1 MAFQMRVQV
10 LCSLI
15 NHVETVLWH
24 FGEDVKSDKVMLER
38 IPAPTPREDLHVLV
52 IDNQSLVHEVVTASL
67 HEIGIKH
74 VENAFN
80 AFHAKRL
87 CESRQFD
94 FVLLAFNVS
103 HDKDGFHLFEELKHL
118 NYINDTT
125 TVIFLSA
132 ETSPELVNCIVELQP
147 DDFWVKPLQ
156 RNKIVTRFDYILQ
169 VRYKLHKMLHC
180 MKVGDYSTA
189 MYYAERQLKDPSL
202 SEYHPRIKR
211 LIGDCLLQLRDYDT
225 AESYFRT
232 LLQTIDH
239 AWVHIG
245 LTRSLLRQ
253 DELEEAQLI
262 VDDLLLRPDTRFL
275 TYDLLAQYFIEKEQF
290 DVAYEQMKEAS
301 RLAPRNIERNKRLWD
316 LAKLNHDKQ
325 GQLNAVQNMA
335 RFAKNSI
342 HDSPQLTLNV
352 IRSTID
358 LATSLGDIEGDKYLH
373 RAESELAELSHHN
386 SIRAEL
392 GSQIDVI
399 KSRVLCLKKDKRAA
413 EALMKGQ
420 TTSTEG
426 LSLEDCLDKMKAFHE
441 LGMREECVS
450 ILDKLR
456 KQIEGDTFTSQVV
469 NEYLNQESIE
479 RTEIQFTTKE
489 LKHMAT
495 VNYKENRLIPAYNNL
510 RQALTL
516 SPSDKQIALS
526 VLKVIAQINLNEE
539 LNPEQ
544 INTAE
549 RAAKV
554 LYQNSLSPTQADKRD
569 KYVRKIGIEVD
580 TTQASELVGVVAA
593 RA

>member
-1 MAFQMRVQV
+1 
-10 LCSLI
+10 
-15 NHVETVLWH
+15 
-24 FGEDVKSDKVMLER
+24 MLEK

-52 IDNQSLVHEVVTASL
+52 IDNQGLVHDVIASAL
-67 HEIGIKH
+67 HEIGIKN
-74 VENAFN
+74 VSSAFN

-87 CESRQFD
+87 CESRQYD

-118 NYINDTT
+118 NHINDTT
-125 TVIFLSA
+125 TAVFLSA

-156 RNKIVTRFDYILQ
+156 RNTIETRLEYLIQ
-169 VRYKLHKMLHC
+169 VRLKLHKMLHC
-180 MKVGDYSTA
+180 MQMGDYSTA

-211 LIGDCLLQLRDYDT
+211 LIGDCLLQLRDYGT
-225 AESYFRT
+225 AEDYFRG
-232 LLQTIDH
+232 LLQSMDH

-253 DELEEAQLI
+253 DELEEAQLL

-275 TYDLLAQYFIEKEQF
+275 TFDLLAQYFIEKEQF
-290 DVAYEQMKEAS
+290 DIAYEQMKEAS
-301 RLAPRNIERNKRLWD
+301 KLAPRNIERNKRLWD
-316 LAKLNHDKQ
+316 LARLNHDKA
-325 GQLNAVQNMA
+325 GQLSAVQNMA
-335 RFAKNSI
+335 KFAKNSI

-358 LATSLGDIEGDKYLH
+358 LATSLGNAETEKYFQK
-373 RAESELAELSHHN
+373 AEAELE
-386 SIRAEL
+386 EL
-392 GSQIDVI
+392 KSQKGMQNQLGEQIDVI
-399 KSRVLCLKKDKRAA
+399 KARVLCLRDDKKSA
-413 EALMKGQ
+413 EKIMKDRSA
-420 TTSTEG
+420 STEG
-426 LSLEDCLDKMKAFHE
+426 LSMEDSLDKMKAFHE
-441 LGMREECVS
+441 LGMREQCVS

-489 LKHMAT
+489 LKQMAT

-516 SPSDKQIALS
+516 SPKDKQIALS
-526 VLKVIAQINLNEE
+526 LLKVIAQIHLDDA
-539 LNPEQ
+539 LTDEQ
-544 INTAE
+544 MKSAQ
-549 RAAKV
+549 RAAK
-554 LYQNSLSPTQADKRD
+554 LLQANGLSATQADKRD
-569 KYVRKIGIEVD
+569 QYVKLIGIEVD
-580 TTQASELVGVVAA
+580 DTKASDLVGMVVAKA
-593 RA
+593 